1 MHDLLIIA
9 ISALAGV
16 ATAPIWM
23 PALEWVM
30 DVVFKVFGEALVAAA
45 IILPVVYLVR

>member
-30 DVVFKVFGEALVAAA
+30 DVVFKVFGQVIVGAA
-45 IILPVVYLVR
+45 IALPIIYLIR